1 MSGMEGAL
9 LEVGKQAA
17 ISMGAQKLANEAN
30 AALGQTRQSG
40 IQPQIIQP
48 QLQKLTTNVEKQLG
62 AKLIQEQPIAKN
74 TLDERLDKVLGGL
87 V

>member
-62 AKLIQEQPIAKN
+62 AKSIQEQPIAKN